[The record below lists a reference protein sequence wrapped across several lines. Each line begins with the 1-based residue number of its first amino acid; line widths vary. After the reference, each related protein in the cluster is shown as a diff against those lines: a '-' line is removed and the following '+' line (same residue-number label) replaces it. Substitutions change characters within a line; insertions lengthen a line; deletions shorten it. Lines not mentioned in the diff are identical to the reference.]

1 MADPTEADSAGSSLY
16 FSIGCAAILVALSG
30 LFSGLNLG
38 LMSFTDD
45 DLGLVIS
52 GSGDPE
58 EVECAQKIRPL
69 RKRGNLL
76 LCTLLLGNTLV
87 NAVIAVLLAD
97 LTSGLV
103 GTCVTTGLI
112 VVFGEIV
119 PQSICS
125 RHALAV
131 GALAMPLVEFFVLI
145 CYPIAYPIS
154 LILDR
159 VLGRE
164 VSAIFSRQGAPHE
177 ARGERARQ
185 SSHAIGTAERLSM
198 LCFLPAYFLR
208 APRFDLTLSP
218 SLPCGRRPHRP
229 CQAQRRELGSLQ
241 GERRHRAGA
250 LTR

>member
-1 MADPTEADSAGSSLY
+1 MADDSAAATPLY
-16 FSIGCAAILVALSG
+16 ISIGCAAILVALSG

-52 GSGDPE
+52 GSGDPDE
-58 EVECAQKIRPL
+58 IECAKKIQPL

-97 LTSGLV
+97 LTSGLI

-125 RHALAV
+125 RHALYV
-131 GALAMPLVEFFVLI
+131 GALAMPLVEFFVMI
-145 CYPIAYPIS
+145 CYPSNPRQMAQTRGLARTLS
-154 LILDR
+154 
-159 VLGRE
+159 
-164 VSAIFSRQGAPHE
+164 FSCTRLCH
-177 ARGERARQ
+177 
-185 SSHAIGTAERLSM
+185 SHL
-198 LCFLPAYFLR
+198 LPAV
-208 APRFDLTLSP
+208 A
-218 SLPCGRRPHRP
+218 
-229 CQAQRRELGSLQ
+229 A
-241 GERRHRAGA
+241 
-250 LTR
+250 